1 MKQISSQHYRAQLTD
16 RTIADADQV
25 NAVVAAIET
34 RVRTEKDQALLAL
47 AKQFDGVPD
56 TFSLV
61 VTPDDITHAMAMVPA
76 PVMTALHRAHDQIQ
90 AFHRHQQPNEWQDTP
105 QRGVTYGMRYHPIES
120 VGLYVPGGRALYP
133 SSVLM
138 NAIPAKLAGVRQL
151 VMTSPPQSN
160 GHLHPVV
167 IAAAQLAGVTH
178 IIKTGG
184 AQAIMALT
192 LGTESV
198 PKVDKIVGPGNKY
211 VDAAKKR
218 VFGRVGIDKPAGP
231 SEVAVLID
239 HPQWA
244 PWAAW
249 ECLAQ
254 LEHDPDARAVVISNR
269 ADILEAVATQ
279 VTKGASE
286 CQRQSILSHSLTHL
300 YCIHTQDDDDAT
312 DLLNDIASEHVV
324 ILSENAHDWAP
335 RIRHAGTLFLGP
347 YTPVAAGDYMGPNH
361 VLPTERA
368 ARFSS
373 ALGVMDFMTSVSTLS
388 LTQDGLASMGHDIQ
402 VLAGIEGLDAH
413 ARSVNVRLS
422 NPSDNKDAAPHT
434 H

>member
-1 MKQISSQHYRAQLTD
+1 MTPITSQQYRTQHTETT
-16 RTIADADQV
+16 RADAESV
-25 NAVVAAIET
+25 NALVVAIET

-47 AKQFDGVPD
+47 ARQWDGVPD

-61 VTPDDITHAMAMVPA
+61 VTPDEINHALTMVPA
-76 PVMTALHRAHDQIQ
+76 PVMGALQRAHDQIQ
-90 AFHRHQQPNEWQDTP
+90 GFHRHQLPANWQHSPT
-105 QRGVTYGMRYHPIES
+105 QGVTYGMRYHPIES

-160 GHLHPVV
+160 GQLHPVV

-192 LGTESV
+192 YGTESV

-231 SEVAVLID
+231 SEVAVWID
-239 HPQWA
+239 HIKWA

-254 LEHDPDARAVVISNR
+254 LEHDPDARAVVVSHHP
-269 ADILEAVATQ
+269 DCLEAVATQ
-279 VTKGASE
+279 VVSGMAQ
-286 CQRQSILSHSLTHL
+286 CQRTAILSRSLDQFDCVL
-300 YCIHTQDDDDAT
+300 TQDDEDAVT
-312 DLLNDIASEHVV
+312 LLNEMACEHVV
-324 ILSENAHDWAP
+324 ILSDDAPVWAP

-361 VLPTERA
+361 VLPTDRA

-373 ALGVMDFMTSVSTLS
+373 ALGVMDFMTSVSTLA
-388 LTQDGLASMGHDIQ
+388 LTKDGLASMGHDIQ

-413 ARSVNVRLS
+413 AQSVQVRLS
-422 NPSDNKDAAPHT
+422 NPDDTPSPS
-434 H
+434 